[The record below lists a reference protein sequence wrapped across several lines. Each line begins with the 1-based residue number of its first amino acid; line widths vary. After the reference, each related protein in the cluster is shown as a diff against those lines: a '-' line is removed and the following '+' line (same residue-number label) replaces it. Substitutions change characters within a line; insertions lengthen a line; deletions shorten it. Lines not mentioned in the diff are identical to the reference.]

1 MNDPVLQTEG
11 LYYRYPTR
19 DDFALSDV
27 NLSIERGEFVAIIGQ
42 NGSGKT
48 TLIKHFNGLLKPTQG
63 QVLVEGRQTANSL
76 TSELARSVGYVFQNP
91 DHQIFAETVRDE
103 IAFGPRNLGFP
114 QERIEA
120 IIQRVLAD
128 MGLSGREEEMPFQLS
143 RGQRQR
149 LAVASILA
157 MEPSILIVDEP
168 TTGQDWKQSMTLM
181 ELVKGLND
189 RGHTCIVTTHNMN
202 LVSLFARRVMVMWR
216 GEIVLDGP
224 TQDVF
229 REEEPLARAGI
240 KPPEV
245 YELIRVLLPGVKL
258 EKPITPDDLSELL
271 AERALAL
278 QSGTRT
284 GAFQIGEQSKD

>member
-1 MNDPVLQTEG
+1 MTGLVLKTEG

-19 DDFALSDV
+19 DDYALRDV
-27 NLSIERGEFVAIIGQ
+27 TLSIERGEFMALIGQ

-48 TLIKHFNGLLKPTQG
+48 TLIKHFNGLLKPTEG
-63 QVLVEGRQTANSL
+63 RVLVEGRETTNLL

-103 IAFGPRNLGFP
+103 IGFGPRNLGFP

-120 IIQRVLAD
+120 ITKQVLAD
-128 MGLSGREEEMPFQLS
+128 MDLAGREEEMPFQLG

-149 LAVASILA
+149 LAVASVLA

-168 TTGQDWKQSMTLM
+168 TTGQDWRESITLM
-181 ELVKGLND
+181 KLVKGLND

-202 LVSLFARRVMVMWR
+202 LVSLFARRVVVMWR
-216 GEIVLDGP
+216 GEILLDGP

-229 REEEPLARAGI
+229 REVEPLARAGI

-245 YELIRVLLPGVKL
+245 YEVTRVLMPDIAL
-258 EKPITPDDLSELL
+258 EKPITPDDVAELL
-271 AERALAL
+271 AERASAHR
-278 QSGTRT
+278 SE
-284 GAFQIGEQSKD
+284 A

>member
-1 MNDPVLQTEG
+1 MSDVVLQTER

-19 DDFALSDV
+19 DEFALRDV
-27 NLSIERGEFVAIIGQ
+27 NLSVERGEFVALIGQ

-48 TLIKHFNGLLKPTQG
+48 TLIKHFNGLLKPTEG
-63 QVLVEGRQTANSL
+63 RVLVEGRETTDL
-76 TSELARSVGYVFQNP
+76 PTSELARSVGYVFQNP

-103 IAFGPRNLGFP
+103 IAFGPRNLGFS

-120 IIQRVLAD
+120 IIQRVLVE
-128 MGLSGREEEMPFQLS
+128 MGLEGCEEAMPFQLS

-149 LAVASILA
+149 LAVASVLA

-168 TTGQDWKQSMTLM
+168 TTGQDWKESITLM

-189 RGHTCIVTTHNMN
+189 KGHTCIVTTHNMN
-202 LVSLFARRVMVMWR
+202 LVSLFARRVVVMWR
-216 GEIVLDGP
+216 GEILLDGP

-229 REEEPLARAGI
+229 REAEQLARAGI

-245 YELIRVLLPGVKL
+245 YELSRRLMPGIKL
-258 EKPITPDDLSELL
+258 EKPITPDDLAELL
-271 AERALAL
+271 AKRALAL
-278 QSGTRT
+278 QP
-284 GAFQIGEQSKD
+284 QS

>member
-1 MNDPVLQTEG
+1 MNDLVLQTEG
-11 LYYRYPTR
+11 LYYCYPTR
-19 DDFALSDV
+19 DEFALSDV
-27 NLSIERGEFVAIIGQ
+27 NLSIERGEFIALIGQ

-48 TLIKHFNGLLKPTQG
+48 TLIKHFNGLLKPTEG
-63 QVLVEGRQTANSL
+63 RVLVEGRETTDLL

-114 QERIEA
+114 QERIEV
-120 IIQRVLAD
+120 ITEQVLAD
-128 MGLSGREEEMPFQLS
+128 MDLAGCEEEMPVQLS

-149 LAVASILA
+149 LAVASVLA

-168 TTGQDWKQSMTLM
+168 TTGQDWKESITLM

-189 RGHTCIVTTHNMN
+189 KGHTCIVTTHNMN
-202 LVSLFARRVMVMWR
+202 LVSLFARRVVVMWR
-216 GEIVLDGP
+216 GEILLDGP

-229 REEEPLARAGI
+229 REVEQLARAGV

-245 YELIRVLLPGVKL
+245 YELTRVLMPGIKL
-258 EKPITPDDLSELL
+258 EKPITPDDLAGLL
-271 AERALAL
+271 AERTFAL
-278 QSGTRT
+278 QSGSLAGSRT
-284 GAFQIGEQSKD
+284 AP